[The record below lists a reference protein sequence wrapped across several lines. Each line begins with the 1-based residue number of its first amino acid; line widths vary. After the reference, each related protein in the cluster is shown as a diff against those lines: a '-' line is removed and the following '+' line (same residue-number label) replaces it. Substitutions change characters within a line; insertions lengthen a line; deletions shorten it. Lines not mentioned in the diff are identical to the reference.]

1 MLLSLTGEV
10 ASGRAFAP
18 VRVRARKLRGL
29 YETL

>member
-18 VRVRARKLRGL
+18 IGVRARKL
-29 YETL
+29 